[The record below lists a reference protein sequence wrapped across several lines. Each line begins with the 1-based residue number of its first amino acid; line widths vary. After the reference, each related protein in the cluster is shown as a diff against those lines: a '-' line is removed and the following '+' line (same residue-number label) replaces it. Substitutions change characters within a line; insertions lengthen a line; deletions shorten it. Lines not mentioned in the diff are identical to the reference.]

1 MPQGNF
7 SAQIF
12 NFVQLRSAMKKLIL
26 LLIFVHNIFLAKSQT
41 TLISDDINIGTSEG
55 YGIIGKY
62 NDRVL
67 FFNLDDNKVKLKSFD
82 AKLHKIWEKDIEPDR
97 KNSSKVL
104 EVLGNRQD
112 FNVIYHFRRKGHNFI
127 KVHKYDAQVKL
138 LDSAIVIDWGRNMV
152 TPTYLTTYSEDKK
165 IILVYEVES
174 SNKINA
180 VAISLD
186 SLSPIWYKS
195 FDTKTTIFD
204 NNYRQVLIN
213 NNGDAFFIEEE
224 DNRWNTVEKHRFVIR
239 QINQYE
245 DRVFQIPMPQYVN
258 TSIKF
263 KYDNVNQKMT
273 AAGLYATKNALRSL
287 GYYLLNI
294 SSRTDAHSFYYQPF
308 DDEFVSSLFGKKI
321 TDNKGITDLS
331 IQEIVHRR
339 DGGILAIFEQV
350 KEIERQMAT
359 GNSRFNIR
367 GDGLRISVDYFYE
380 NIFAIALSPDGVT
393 QWKSIFYKKQSSQD
407 DEARYCSYF
416 LVKTPTALRFL
427 FNDEVE
433 RSTTVSEYM
442 LNGSGQSE
450 RHAIM
455 NTAGQDVNLRFRDA
469 MQVSANEV
477 IVPSDDRRRVKLVKI
492 QY

>member
-1 MPQGNF
+1 
-7 SAQIF
+7 
-12 NFVQLRSAMKKLIL
+12 MKKLAI
-26 LLIFVHNIFLAKSQT
+26 LLIFVHNIFLTKGQT
-41 TLISDDINIGTSEG
+41 TLISDEINIGTSDG

-62 NDRVL
+62 NDRIL

-82 AKLHKIWEKDIEPDR
+82 AKLHKVWEKDIEPDR

-112 FNVIYHFRRKGHNFI
+112 FNVIYQFRRKGHNYI
-127 KVHKYDAQVKL
+127 KVHKYDSQVKL
-138 LDSAIVIDWGRNMV
+138 LDSAIVKDWGRNMI

-165 IILVYEVES
+165 VILVYEVES
-174 SNKINA
+174 SNRINA
-180 VAISLD
+180 LAISLD
-186 SLSPIWYKS
+186 SLSPIWSKS

-204 NNYRQVLIN
+204 NNYRQVLVN
-213 NNGDAFFIEEE
+213 NNGEAFFIEEE
-224 DNRWNTVEKHRFVIR
+224 DNRWNTIEKHRFVIR
-239 QINQYE
+239 QINQYG
-245 DRVFQIPMPQYVN
+245 DKVFQIPMSEYVN
-258 TSIKF
+258 TSVKF

-273 AAGLYATKNALRSL
+273 AAGLYATKNALKSL

-294 SSRTDAHSFYYQPF
+294 LPQSDAHNFYYQPF

-331 IQEIVHRR
+331 VQEIVHRR
-339 DGGILAIFEQV
+339 DGGILAIIEQV
-350 KEIERQMAT
+350 REIERQMT
-359 GNSRFNIR
+359 TNTSRLYMR
-367 GDGLRISVDYFYE
+367 GDALRISVDYFYE
-380 NIFAIALSPDGVT
+380 NIFAISLSSEGAT

-407 DEARYCSYF
+407 DDARYCSYF
-416 LVKTPTALRFL
+416 LVKTPSALRFL

-433 RSTTVSEYM
+433 RSTTVSEYV
-442 LNGSGQSE
+442 LNGLGQSE

>member
-1 MPQGNF
+1 
-7 SAQIF
+7 
-12 NFVQLRSAMKKLIL
+12 MKKLVIL
-26 LLIFVHNIFLAKSQT
+26 LICVHSIFLTKGQT
-41 TLISDDINIGTSEG
+41 TQISDEINIGSSEG

-62 NDRVL
+62 NERVL
-67 FFNLDDNKVKLKSFD
+67 FFNLDDNKVKLKAFD
-82 AKLHKIWEKDIEPDR
+82 AKLNKIWEKDIEPDR

-112 FNVIYHFRRKGHNFI
+112 FNVVYQFRRKGHNFI
-127 KVHKYDAQVKL
+127 KIHKYDAQVKL
-138 LDSAIVIDWGRNMV
+138 LDSAIVKDWGRNMV
-152 TPTYLTTYSEDKK
+152 TPTYLTTFSEDKK
-165 IILVYEVES
+165 VILVYEVES

-186 SLSPIWYKS
+186 SLRPIWSKS

-213 NNGDAFFIEEE
+213 NNGEAFFIEEE

-239 QINQYE
+239 QINQYG
-245 DRVFQIPMPQYVN
+245 DKVFQIPMSEYVN
-258 TSIKF
+258 TSVKF

-273 AAGLYATKNALRSL
+273 AAGLYTTKNSLKAL

-294 SSRTDAHSFYYQPF
+294 SSQSNAHNFSYQPF
-308 DDEFVSSLFGKKI
+308 DDEFVSSLLGKKI
-321 TDNKGITDLS
+321 TENKGITDLS
-331 IQEIVHRR
+331 VQEIVHRR
-339 DGGILAIFEQV
+339 DGGILAIIEQV
-350 KEIERQMAT
+350 REVERQMASA
-359 GNSRFNIR
+359 NSRLYMR
-367 GDGLRISVDYFYE
+367 GDGLRISIDYFYE
-380 NIFAIALSPDGVT
+380 NIFAISLSPEGAT
-393 QWKSIFYKKQSSQD
+393 QWKSVFYKKQSSQD
-407 DEARYCSYF
+407 DDARYCSYF
-416 LVKTPTALRFL
+416 LVKTPSALRFL

-433 RSTTVSEYM
+433 RSTTVSEYV
-442 LNGSGQSE
+442 LNGIGQSE

-477 IVPSDDRRRVKLVKI
+477 VVPSDDRRKVKLVKI